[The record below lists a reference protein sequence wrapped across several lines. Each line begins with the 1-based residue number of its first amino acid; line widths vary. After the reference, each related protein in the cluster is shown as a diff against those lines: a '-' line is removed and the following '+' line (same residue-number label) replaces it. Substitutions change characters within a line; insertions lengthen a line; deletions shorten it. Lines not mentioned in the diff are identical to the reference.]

1 MVLFFEYQHNI
12 YIDVSQCIIYIYLK
26 KKQAITLTVK
36 TVGFLSRIG
45 YNETMDENKVLDT
58 KDYKLDKR
66 PWLMDWLFEIGHNMA
81 IINHCYEK
89 IQYLQKDIENAG
101 LDEDLIRDLT
111 DKIAHYHKIR
121 ELAYEAYD
129 TEMSYLFDT
138 IPEAQKDCRCL
149 LKHALLKLVLAQE
162 TADVLNNA
170 VGDIN
175 LHKSFEVFAGVVS
188 LALGIE
194 FNTCIRCI
202 YDGIKNRA
210 NEAKTPTHST
220 TVKL

>member
-1 MVLFFEYQHNI
+1 MSKKSVLF
-12 YIDVSQCIIYIYLK
+12 
-26 KKQAITLTVK
+26 
-36 TVGFLSRIG
+36 

-149 LKHALLKLVLAQE
+149 LKHASLKLVLAQE

-210 NEAKTPTHST
+210 NEAKAPTHST